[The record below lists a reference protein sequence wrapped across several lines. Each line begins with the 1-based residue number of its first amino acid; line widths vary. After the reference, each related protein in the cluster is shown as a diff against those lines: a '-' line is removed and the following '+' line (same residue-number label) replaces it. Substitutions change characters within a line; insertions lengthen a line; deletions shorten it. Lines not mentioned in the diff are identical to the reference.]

1 MEETIEGYVD
11 HIIYRNQDNGY
22 TVACL
27 IVDGEELTCVGI
39 FQYLNEGENIRAK
52 GKYTEHPS
60 MDSSFLCMLM
70 KRWFPRI
77 PRPWNDISAQEP

>member
-39 FQYLNEGENIRAK
+39 FQYLNEGEIFGQKGNIRNILL
-52 GKYTEHPS
+52 